1 MKTSTRIFGW
11 AMATILSLLGLSAI
25 TNHRF
30 TARHGA
36 GLATGYTA
44 DILGAL
50 MLIGAAYIIYV
61 LRSSP
66 LEKSV
71 PPTKRSGK
79 D

>member
-50 MLIGAAYIIYV
+50 MLIGAAYLIYV
-61 LRSSP
+61 LRSSRH
-66 LEKSV
+66 EKSA
-71 PPTKRSGK
+71 PDTKRDGA